1 VVGRNYKNLKENARL
16 SIIFRLVV
24 VYNIYLYYKIMF
36 NNSPWLDNI
45 SVANRV
51 KNTYLQGFL
60 DICGNIVLRNGG
72 FSLPNGDVSMNGNLY
87 VGLDASF
94 NRNVSITGIATFTD
108 DIYQID
114 GNYNMNIAAA
124 VGTFPNYKITT
135 TGPNLMCIGSGNY
148 NSVQTGGLRD
158 SIAIGNTILTGTNP
172 IGYGAIGIGE
182 NIFTS
187 LLTGTQNIGIGNS
200 IATSMTAGD
209 NNVFIGNGVA
219 TSTTS
224 TGNTVAIGT
233 AAGKSNTTGI
243 NNTYIG
249 AFTNANA
256 GNYNNSTAIG
266 YLSNITSSNQIKLG
280 TGDENV
286 NIDGNLI
293 ISKRIRQFP

>member
-1 VVGRNYKNLKENARL
+1 
-16 SIIFRLVV
+16 
-24 VYNIYLYYKIMF
+24 MF

-72 FSLPNGDVSMNGNLY
+72 FSLPNGDVSMNGNLW

-94 NRNVSITGIATFTD
+94 NRNVSIKGIATFTD

-114 GNYNMNIAAA
+114 GNYNMNIAAD
-124 VGTFPNYKITT
+124 VGTFPNYKITA
-135 TGPNLMCIGSGNY
+135 TGPNLINIGSSNY
-148 NSVQTGGLRD
+148 NSVQGGFRD
-158 SIAIGNTILTGTNP
+158 SIAIGNTILTGTTP
-172 IGYGAIGIGE
+172 IGYGTIGIGK

-187 LLTGTQNIGIGNS
+187 LIRGTQNIGIGNS

-243 NNTYIG
+243 NNTFIG

>member
-1 VVGRNYKNLKENARL
+1 
-16 SIIFRLVV
+16 
-24 VYNIYLYYKIMF
+24 
-36 NNSPWLDNI
+36 
-45 SVANRV
+45 
-51 KNTYLQGFL
+51 
-60 DICGNIVLRNGG
+60 
-72 FSLPNGDVSMNGNLY
+72 
-87 VGLDASF
+87 
-94 NRNVSITGIATFTD
+94 
-108 DIYQID
+108 
-114 GNYNMNIAAA
+114 MNIAAD
-124 VGTFPNYKITT
+124 VNTFPNYKITT
-135 TGPNLMCIGSGNY
+135 TGPNLICIGSGNY

-187 LLTGTQNIGIGNS
+187 LLRGTQNIGIGNS